1 MPWPAAEAA
10 PCCRWTMRS
19 RRAPPTVRRRSPGP
33 SDANLG
39 AVQTY
44 VLLSTLS
51 ANGVE
56 TLKKTPSRL
65 QQVNAQVESMG
76 ARIVS
81 QWAVL
86 GPYDFVTIL
95 EAPDHLTVAQ
105 IAVELGLRGSTRI
118 QSLPAIPVADFLSAL
133 SESRGH

>member
-1 MPWPAAEAA
+1 M
-10 PCCRWTMRS
+10 
-19 RRAPPTVRRRSPGP
+19 
-33 SDANLG
+33 
-39 AVQTY
+39 QTY

-51 ANGVE
+51 SDGIE
-56 TLKKTPSRL
+56 TLKRNPSRL
-65 QQVNAQVESMG
+65 QQVNAQVEAMG
-76 ARIVS
+76 AKIVS

-105 IAVELGLRGSTRI
+105 IAVELGSRGSTRI
-118 QSLPAIPVADFLSAL
+118 QSLPAIPVSDFLSAL

>member
-1 MPWPAAEAA
+1 M
-10 PCCRWTMRS
+10 
-19 RRAPPTVRRRSPGP
+19 
-33 SDANLG
+33 
-39 AVQTY
+39 QTY

-51 ANGVE
+51 SDGIE
-56 TLKKTPSRL
+56 TLKKNPSRL
-65 QQVNAQVESMG
+65 QQVNAQVEAMG
-76 ARIVS
+76 ASIVS

-105 IAVELGLRGSTRI
+105 IAVELGSRGSTRI
-118 QSLPAIPVADFLSAL
+118 QSLPAIPVSDFLSAL

>member
-1 MPWPAAEAA
+1 M
-10 PCCRWTMRS
+10 
-19 RRAPPTVRRRSPGP
+19 
-33 SDANLG
+33 
-39 AVQTY
+39 QTY

-51 ANGVE
+51 SDGIE
-56 TLKKTPSRL
+56 TLKKNPSRL
-65 QQVNAQVESMG
+65 QQVNAQVEAMG
-76 ARIVS
+76 AKIVS

-105 IAVELGLRGSTRI
+105 IAVELGSRGSTRI
-118 QSLPAIPVADFLSAL
+118 QSLPAIPVSDFLSAL

>member
-1 MPWPAAEAA
+1 M
-10 PCCRWTMRS
+10 
-19 RRAPPTVRRRSPGP
+19 
-33 SDANLG
+33 
-39 AVQTY
+39 QTY

-51 ANGVE
+51 SDGIE
-56 TLKKTPSRL
+56 TLKKNPSRL
-65 QQVNAQVESMG
+65 QQVNAQVEAMG
-76 ARIVS
+76 ARIIS

-105 IAVELGLRGSTRI
+105 IAVELGSRGSTRI
-118 QSLPAIPVADFLSAL
+118 QSLPAIPVSDFLSAL

>member
-1 MPWPAAEAA
+1 M
-10 PCCRWTMRS
+10 
-19 RRAPPTVRRRSPGP
+19 
-33 SDANLG
+33 
-39 AVQTY
+39 QTY

-51 ANGVE
+51 ADGIE
-56 TLKKTPSRL
+56 TLKKNPSRL
-65 QQVNAQVESMG
+65 QQVNAQVEAMG
-76 ARIVS
+76 AKIIS

-105 IAVELGLRGSTRI
+105 ISVELGARGSTRI
-118 QSLPAIPVADFLSAL
+118 QSLPAIRVSDFLSAL

>member
-1 MPWPAAEAA
+1 M
-10 PCCRWTMRS
+10 
-19 RRAPPTVRRRSPGP
+19 
-33 SDANLG
+33 
-39 AVQTY
+39 QTY

-51 ANGVE
+51 SDGIE
-56 TLKKTPSRL
+56 TLKKNPSRV
-65 QQVNAQVESMG
+65 QQVNAQVEAMG

-105 IAVELGLRGSTRI
+105 IAVELGSRGSTRI
-118 QSLPAIPVADFLSAL
+118 QSLPAIPVSDFLSAL